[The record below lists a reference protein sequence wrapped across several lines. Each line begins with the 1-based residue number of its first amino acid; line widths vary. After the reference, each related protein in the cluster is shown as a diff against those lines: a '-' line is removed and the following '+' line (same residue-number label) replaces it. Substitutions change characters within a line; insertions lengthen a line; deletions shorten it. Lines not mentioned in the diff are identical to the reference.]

1 MTYVIRSNG
10 NKEQFDGE
18 KLFSSIMAAADDA
31 GISNDSG
38 IQDLIRSITSNTT
51 SYAQSQKEV
60 QSNTL
65 KQAILA
71 QLLSIG
77 VKLAMQKFGAKA
89 SKEDVISELIN
100 AGLQMSSRSSK
111 SSSSNDLLSEL
122 LGAAMGSSSRSSS
135 SSSNDL
141 LSELLGAAMG
151 SSSRSSSSSSN
162 DLLSQI
168 LGAATGTSSRSSS
181 SSNDLL
187 SELLGAAMGSSSRTS
202 RASSSGADLDTLLK
216 TGMKLANA
224 WMQSSKSS
232 GNARP

>member
-10 NKEQFDGE
+10 KKEQFDGE

-71 QLLSIG
+71 QLLSVG

-141 LSELLGAAMG
+141 LS
-151 SSSRSSSSSSN
+151 
-162 DLLSQI
+162 QI
-168 LGAATGTSSRSSS
+168 LGAATGTSSRSTSP
-181 SSNDLL
+181 SNDIL

>member
-10 NKEQFDGE
+10 KKEQFDGE

-38 IQDLIRSITSNTT
+38 IQDLIRSITSNTS

-122 LGAAMGSSSRSSS
+122 LGAAMGSNSRSSS
-135 SSSNDL
+135 SSNDI

-151 SSSRSSSSSSN
+151 SNSRSSSSSSN

-181 SSNDLL
+181 SSNDIL

>member
-10 NKEQFDGE
+10 NREQFDGE

-71 QLLSIG
+71 QLLSVG

-141 LSELLGAAMG
+141 LS
-151 SSSRSSSSSSN
+151 
-162 DLLSQI
+162 QI
-168 LGAATGTSSRSSS
+168 LGAATGTSSRSTSP
-181 SSNDLL
+181 SNDIL